1 MGLEN
6 VTEDDVEDEA
16 KYKERYCTA
25 DIYTLERSCLY
36 AADCECPSSLARVLG
51 HTEDAAIFEQKHR
64 QMAERVNT
72 KMWCEEDVCCYN
84 LKFNGTFSGKQSPGC
99 FMPLMAG
106 LVPEDRKQRLSQIL
120 KDETKFRGEYN
131 TLP

>member
-6 VTEDDVEDEA
+6 ATEDDAEDAA

-25 DIYTLERSCLY
+25 DIYTL
-36 AADCECPSSLARVLG
+36 
-51 HTEDAAIFEQKHR
+51 
-64 QMAERVNT
+64 
-72 KMWCEEDVCCYN
+72 
-84 LKFNGTFSGKQSPGC
+84 NGTFSGKQFPGC

-120 KDETKFRGEYN
+120 KDET
-131 TLP
+131 